1 MKGYFKQYFKLLR
14 FLKPFKATF
23 ILAGIFLGINSLFEG
38 ATLGMIPTLID
49 RVFTNNKI
57 IVPIQLPPF
66 LMQFVDKLN
75 ALDRWV
81 IFKAMLFVLP
91 LIFLLK
97 GITFCVSNYLMN
109 MISQGVVRDVKDK
122 LYSKFQELSLEFYA
136 QKRTGE
142 LISRITNDV
151 SYIANSLSYAL
162 TDLIS
167 ETISLIIFAVV
178 ALSLAL
184 STSWKMLIVF
194 IIFPLIM
201 IPVTRVGKRIKKFS
215 LEIQK
220 KMADLTS
227 LLSETIQGA
236 YIVKVFCRE
245 DYELQRFKEINRQ
258 YYRFT
263 MKTIKRTMILPPLT
277 EFIGSIGAVMIVAF
291 AGPQVLANKL
301 SFGIFALFM
310 MCLLS
315 MMRPIK
321 KLSNVYAINQ
331 QAIPASNRIYDILD
345 EEPRIKEGSAPQE
358 KTELRETIT
367 FDNVW
372 FQYNEK
378 DDYVLKDISIK
389 VKKGEVIALVGHSG
403 AGKSTLVNLLPRL
416 YDPQKG
422 RILFDDSDIKNF
434 SLMSLRSLIAVV
446 SQDMVLFNATVKDN
460 IAYGRRGATDVQ
472 IIEAAK
478 KAFAYDFINQFPQKF
493 DTVIG
498 DRGLRLSG
506 GEKQRIAIARA
517 MLKDAPIL
525 ILDEATSQLD
535 SASESLIKEALYTL
549 MEDKTTFTIAHRLST
564 VQKAD
569 KILVMEKGR
578 LIEAGTHN
586 ELLNHSKVYK
596 RLYELQF
603 NV

>member
-1 MKGYFKQYFKLLR
+1 MKSRFKDYFKLLQ
-14 FLKPFKATF
+14 FLRPFRTTF
-23 ILAGIFLGINSLFEG
+23 VLAGLFIGINSLFEG
-38 ATLGMIPTLID
+38 ATLGMIPALID

-57 IVPIQLPPF
+57 IVPVKLPDF
-66 LMQFVDKLN
+66 LMNFVDMLN
-75 ALDRWV
+75 GFDRAV
-81 IFKAMLFVLP
+81 IFKYMLFVIP

-97 GITFCVSNYLMN
+97 GITYCVSNYLMN
-109 MISQGVVRDVKDK
+109 MISQGVVREVKDR

-167 ETISLIIFAVV
+167 ETIQLIIFSVTAFF
-178 ALSLAL
+178 LAFN
-184 STSWKMLIVF
+184 TDWKLFLVF
-194 IIFPLIM
+194 FILPMIM
-201 IPVTRVGKRIKKFS
+201 IPVTRIAKRIKKYS
-215 LEIQK
+215 LEMQK
-220 KMADLTS
+220 KVADLTS

-245 DYELQRFKEINRQ
+245 DYELKRFEEINRQ

-263 MKTIKRTMILPPLT
+263 MKTIKRTMVLPPLT
-277 EFIGSIGAVMIVAF
+277 EFIGSLGVVAIF
-291 AGPQVLANKL
+291 AIAGPQVIGNKL
-301 SFGIFALFM
+301 SFGMFAVLIYSII
-310 MCLLS
+310 S

-331 QAIPASNRIYDILD
+331 QAIPASIRIYDILD
-345 EEPRIKEGSAPQE
+345 QQSCIKEAAAAQE
-358 KTELRETIT
+358 KTELRESIT

-372 FQYNEK
+372 FSYNET
-378 DDYVLKDISIK
+378 DGYVLKNISIK
-389 VKKGEVIALVGHSG
+389 VKKGEVVALVGHSG
-403 AGKSTLVNLLPRL
+403 AGKSTLANLLPRL

-422 RILFDDSDIKNF
+422 RILFDDVDIKNF
-434 SLMSLRSLIAVV
+434 SLSSLRSLIAVV

-460 IAYGRRGATDVQ
+460 IAYGRRGATDEE
-472 IIEAAK
+472 IMEAAK

-549 MEDKTTFTIAHRLST
+549 MKGKTTFTIAHRLST

-569 KILVMEKGR
+569 KILVMEKGT
-578 LIEAGTHN
+578 LIEAGTHE